1 MFRARHLRLML
12 RALLAIPGDQP
23 RQFIAVR
30 AIALERLFIEQPL
43 RSASQADLVAVP
55 GGTYWPAHAAMPASP
70 KQNCR
75 SG

>member
-1 MFRARHLRLML
+1 MLRACHLRLML

-55 GGTYWPAHAAMPASP
+55 G
-70 KQNCR
+70 
-75 SG
+75 